1 MTQQSTYGDTSYLLK
16 ILNPLEDCGCLLNQ
30 SRLEN
35 QDTFADFLQ
44 LLTLAVC
51 TSWLLV
57 GGFAVQLVMCL
68 YLLESVNTDGCDC
81 IILLVWLYHAN

>member
-35 QDTFADFLQ
+35 QGTLADFLQ

-68 YLLESVNTDGCDC
+68 YLLESVNTDGCDY